1 MIRKL
6 WLVLVLWPSLALSQV
21 PFQFPAPQSPIT
33 TPITQGV
40 SGTTSLISATIVGDI
55 NRWTYLCGFLITS
68 ANTSPTVAVSTTI
81 SGINNPLA
89 LIYDYPA
96 AGSQGLLGVAFPQ
109 CLVSSAKATSITI
122 TLPGS
127 GGTGTVDA
135 LSMWG
140 FLN

>member
-6 WLVLVLWPSLALSQV
+6 WLALCLWPSLAWAQI

-40 SGTTSLISATIVGDI
+40 SGTTSLISATIVGGAGK
-55 NRWTYLCGFLITS
+55 WTYLCGFLITS
-68 ANTSPTVAVSTTI
+68 ANTSPTIAVSPTI
-81 SGINNPLA
+81 SGINNPPA
-89 LIYDYPA
+89 LIYSYPI
-96 AGSQGLLGVAFPQ
+96 AGTQGLLGVAFPQ
-109 CLVSSAKATSITI
+109 CLVSMSQATSVTI

-127 GGTGTVDA
+127 GGTGTVNA